1 MPLLSK
7 HWPRI
12 LVTLIP
18 LLLALLHITQLMP
31 ISVLGRLDDIVYDMR
46 LRATMPKTLDDRI
59 VIVDIDEKSLAE
71 VGRWPWGRNKLA
83 ALTDELFERQKA
95 AIVGFDVLFPE
106 PDESSGVKRLREL
119 ASNELK
125 DQPAFSERL
134 QQLEASLDYDSLF
147 AKSLEKRPVVLSF
160 YLTSDR
166 DGFTNGVL
174 PKAAMQKQALQGR
187 PIKFF
192 SFTGHGA
199 NIEQLARAAPMAGL
213 INPVIDGDGV
223 IRAIPLL
230 SEYKGQYYESFSLA
244 MFRTLTGLPAVEPGF
259 PRERFLSRNYQGLES
274 ILLKQDS
281 KSLAIPVDDRVAAL
295 VPYRGPGNASGG
307 SFSYV
312 SAADVLAR
320 RISPD
325 QLKGKIVLVGTTAPG
340 LLDLRVTP
348 VGQTYPGVEVHANV
362 ISGLLD
368 GRIFVK
374 PDYALGYELVVLVLA
389 GLILAFALPVLSAP
403 KAVALSVAVIAAL
416 VGMNFWLYLGGG
428 LVLPLATALVMA
440 LTAFALNMSY
450 GYFVESKS
458 KRQIANL
465 FGTYVPPEL
474 VDEMVKDPNS
484 YNMKAASKEL
494 TVMFCDMRGFTQLSE
509 TMEPT
514 QLQGLLNDVFSRL
527 TNVIRNNR
535 GTIDKYMGDCV
546 MAFWGAPVDSPNH
559 AALAVKTALEM
570 AQEVRRINEEYRA
583 KGAPEIGVGIGLN
596 TGMMCVG
603 DMGSSIR
610 KSYTVIGDAVN
621 LGARLEGL
629 SKTYGVDIVV
639 AESTKKQTSD
649 FAWQELDKVRVKGKD
664 QAVTIFKPLGA
675 FEHLPK
681 DQADEMKLWN
691 AFLKSYRSQDWEQCD
706 LHMLNI
712 ERSGMSKRSAA
723 SSKSATKYLY
733 QLYSDRVA
741 SMRQLP
747 FDPSWDGATN
757 FETK

>member
-1 MPLLSK
+1 MERLIR

-18 LLLALLHITQLMP
+18 LLLALLHTANILP
-31 ISVLGRLDDIVYDMR
+31 ISVLQRLDDIIYDTR
-46 LRATMPKTLDDRI
+46 LRATMPKTMDERI
-59 VIVDIDEKSLAE
+59 VIIDIDEKSLAE
-71 VGRWPWGRNKLA
+71 VGRWPWSRNKMADLV
-83 ALTDELFERQKA
+83 DELFEKVT
-95 AIVGFDVLFPE
+95 ILGFDVLFAE
-106 PDESSGVKRLREL
+106 PDESSGLKRLRQL

-125 DQPAFSERL
+125 DQPGFGDRL
-134 QQLEASLDYDSLF
+134 SQIEASLDYDSLF
-147 AKSLEKRPVVLSF
+147 ARSLEKRPVVLSY

-166 DGFTNGVL
+166 GGRVNGVL
-174 PKAAMQKQALQGR
+174 PEAVMQKPALQGR
-187 PIKFF
+187 PIRFF
-192 SFTGHGA
+192 TWSGYSS
-199 NIEQLARAAPMAGL
+199 NIEQLAKAAPMAGS
-213 INPVIDGDGV
+213 INPVIDPDGV
-223 IRAIPLL
+223 VRAIPLI
-230 SEYKGQYYESFSLA
+230 SEYKGQYYESLSLA
-244 MFRTLTGLPAVEPGF
+244 MFRVLTGLPKVEPGF
-259 PRERFLSRNYQGLES
+259 PQERVLSRNYQGLES
-274 ILLKQDS
+274 ILLKQGN

-295 VPYRGPGNASGG
+295 VPYRGQGNVAGG
-307 SFSYV
+307 SFKYL

-320 RISPD
+320 RVPASE
-325 QLKGKIVLVGTTAPG
+325 LTGKIVLVGTTAPG

-348 VGQTYPGVEVHANV
+348 VGETYPGVEVHANV

-368 GRIFVK
+368 GRLHVK
-374 PDYALGYELVVLVLA
+374 PDYAVGYDVIVLVIA
-389 GLILAFALPVLSAP
+389 GLILAIALPILSAP
-403 KAVALSVAVIAAL
+403 KAVALSAGVIATL
-416 VGMNFWLYLGGG
+416 VGLNSWLYLAGG

-474 VDEMVKDPNS
+474 VDEMVKDPDS

-494 TVMFCDMRGFTQLSE
+494 TVMFCDMRGFTKMSE

-546 MAFWGAPVDSPNH
+546 MAFWGAPVDSPEH
-559 AALAVKTALEM
+559 AALAVKTAMEM
-570 AQEVRRINEEYRA
+570 AVEVRKINEEHRV
-583 KGAPEIGVGIGLN
+583 KGMPDIGVGIGLN
-596 TGMMCVG
+596 TGSMCVG

-610 KSYTVIGDAVN
+610 KSYTVIGDSVN
-621 LGARLEGL
+621 LGSRLEGL

-639 AESTKKQTSD
+639 SESTKKRAPE

-664 QAVTIFKPLGA
+664 QAVTIYSP
-675 FEHLPK
+675 
-681 DQADEMKLWN
+681 QAALDRLSKEQSDEIKLWN
-691 AFLKSYRSQDWEQCD
+691 SFLKSYRAQDWEQCD
-706 LHMLNI
+706 LQMLNI
-712 ERSGMSKRSAA
+712 ERSQA
-723 SSKSATKYLY
+723 SKSAKTAKKYLY
-733 QLYSDRVA
+733 QLYSERVA

>member
-1 MPLLSK
+1 MERLIR

-18 LLLALLHITQLMP
+18 LVLALLHIASILP
-31 ISVLGRLDDIVYDMR
+31 LSVLQRLDEIIYDTR

-83 ALTDELFERQKA
+83 TLTDELFERQNA
-95 AIVGFDVLFPE
+95 AVVGFDVLFPE
-106 PDESSGVKRLREL
+106 PDESSGIKRLRQL
-119 ASNELK
+119 AGNELK
-125 DQPAFSERL
+125 DQPGFTERVS
-134 QQLEASLDYDSLF
+134 QLEASLDYDSLF
-147 AKSLEKRPVVLSF
+147 AQSLEKRPVVLSY

-174 PKAAMQKQALQGR
+174 PQAAMQKQALQGR

-192 SFTGHGA
+192 TFTGHGA
-199 NIEQLARAAPMAGL
+199 NIEQLAKAAPMAGS
-213 INPVIDGDGV
+213 INPVIDPDGV

-244 MFRTLTGLPAVEPGF
+244 MFRVLTGQPSIEPGF
-259 PRERFLSRNYQGLES
+259 PQERFLSRNYQGLES
-274 ILLKQDS
+274 ILLKQGG
-281 KSLAIPVDDRVAAL
+281 KSLAIPVDDRIAAL
-295 VPYRGPGNASGG
+295 VPYRGAGNVAGG
-307 SFSYV
+307 SFKYI

-320 RISPD
+320 RVSPD
-325 QLKGKIVLVGTTAPG
+325 ALKGKIVIVGTTAPG

-348 VGQTYPGVEVHANV
+348 VGETYPGVEVHANV
-362 ISGLLD
+362 ISGLMD

-374 PDYALGYELVVLVLA
+374 PDYAVGYEFIVLMLA

-403 KAVALSVAVIAAL
+403 KAVALSAAVITAL
-416 VGMNFWLYLGGG
+416 VGMNFWLYLGAG

-474 VDEMVKDPNS
+474 VDEMVKDPDS

-494 TVMFCDMRGFTQLSE
+494 TVMFCDMRGFTQMSE

-546 MAFWGAPVDSPNH
+546 MAFWGAPVDSPDH
-559 AALAVKTALEM
+559 AALSVKTAMEM
-570 AQEVRRINEEYRA
+570 AIEVRKINEEHRS
-583 KGAPEIGVGIGLN
+583 KGMPEIGVGIGLN

-610 KSYTVIGDAVN
+610 KSYTVIGDSVN
-621 LGARLEGL
+621 LGSRLEGL

-639 AESTKKQTSD
+639 AESTKKLTPD
-649 FAWQELDKVRVKGKD
+649 IVWQELDKVRVKGKD
-664 QAVTIFKPLGA
+664 QAVSIFRPIALLDQ
-675 FEHLPK
+675 LPK
-681 DQADEMKLWN
+681 EQAAELKLWA
-691 AFLKSYRSQDWEQCD
+691 AFLKSYRAQDWEQCD
-706 LHMLNI
+706 LHMLNM
-712 ERSGMSKRSAA
+712 ERTISTKAGISAN
-723 SSKSATKYLY
+723 KYLY
-733 QLYSDRVA
+733 QLYSERVA
-741 SMRQLP
+741 SMRLLP